1 MFLFPFLFSFP
12 FLFFFSFFFYLLNPE
27 TCSLFYFS
35 LYFLIAYT
43 VEFLRCFFF
52 SFLFLVVPSYSLFL
66 FISHVVALSLPGAQR
81 TTSDC
86 FELLERSCCVVG
98 VSFSSRC
105 ESFLWIIKRETPGTG
120 GCPWWEAR
128 EPRSWTPSRSDLW
141 DHRRWTAGRGTEI
154 DKNVHLTIISCWLV
168 HVFIM
173 SYYQVLDYRFLY
185 LIFMHN
191 CEFRKF
197 AC

>member
-1 MFLFPFLFSFP
+1 MRAEYPRRRLASPVSLHFPIIFTVHRSVYNFSQVITRSLICSFFPFFSLFLF
-12 FLFFFSFFFYLLNPE
+12 FFFSFFFYLLNPE

-105 ESFLWIIKRETPGTG
+105 ESFL
-120 GCPWWEAR
+120 
-128 EPRSWTPSRSDLW
+128 
-141 DHRRWTAGRGTEI
+141 
-154 DKNVHLTIISCWLV
+154 
-168 HVFIM
+168 
-173 SYYQVLDYRFLY
+173 
-185 LIFMHN
+185 
-191 CEFRKF
+191 
-197 AC
+197 